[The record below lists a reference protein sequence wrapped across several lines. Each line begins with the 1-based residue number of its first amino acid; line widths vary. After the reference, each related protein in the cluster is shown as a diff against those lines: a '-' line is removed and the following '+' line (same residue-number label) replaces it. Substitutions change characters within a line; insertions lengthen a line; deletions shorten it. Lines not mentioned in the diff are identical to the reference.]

1 MPDLENP
8 QPVTRN
14 PQPEVQMTYRDWP
27 EEWEAAASEIA
38 ARPGTTLI
46 LGASDTGKSTLA
58 RLLIRRWC
66 KLGLTVA
73 LVDGDVGQS
82 MLGPP
87 TTIGMARFS
96 SSEEDPERTPPERL
110 RFVGNISP
118 HGHILD
124 IVVGLRR
131 LVDRALEA
139 NANPVV
145 DTTGM
150 VFGRLAR
157 QLKSQEIEV
166 LSPTYLLA
174 IQRSDEIEHLLAP
187 HRTRETPITYRLPVP
202 EGVRNKSR
210 ERRRAFRTR
219 KFRAYF
225 EQARPIEFR
234 MEDIAFQGLPL
245 GSGTRLGPEDRVLL
259 RNTIGAEVIYGERS
273 ADILFVITR
282 ENCSEEAISRGR
294 TVLGEKLM
302 VISRD
307 HLSDLLVG
315 LNDREGYTL
324 GLGILRGMDLTAGCI
339 TVLTP
344 VREVTRVRAIHFGS
358 LRIDT
363 AGKELGHISVI

>member
-1 MPDLENP
+1 MGFQLQVTGYRLRVTSYELRERPDLGARNL
-8 QPVTRN
+8 QPATR
-14 PQPEVQMTYRDWP
+14 
-27 EEWEAAASEIA
+27 S
-38 ARPGTTLI
+38 
-46 LGASDTGKSTLA
+46 SD
-58 RLLIRRWC
+58 
-66 KLGLTVA
+66 
-73 LVDGDVGQS
+73 
-82 MLGPP
+82 
-87 TTIGMARFS
+87 
-96 SSEEDPERTPPERL
+96 
-110 RFVGNISP
+110 
-118 HGHILD
+118 D
-124 IVVGLRR
+124 IQ
-131 LVDRALEA
+131 
-139 NANPVV
+139 
-145 DTTGM
+145 
-150 VFGRLAR
+150 RLAGG
-157 QLKSQEIEV
+157 V
-166 LSPTYLLA
+166 GG
-174 IQRSDEIEHLLAP
+174 RSLGDRGAPWNHAP

-245 GSGTRLGPEDRVLL
+245 GSGTRLGPEDRALL

-282 ENCSEEAISRGR
+282 KNCSEEAISRGR

-363 AGKELGHISVI
+363 AGKELGHISVT